1 MHEKNAMNKL
11 LIIVLGVI
19 VMSATILSAQGKVV
33 TGLENL
39 LRNHLNLIE
48 GKRLGVIAN
57 QTSVDSNGEHIID
70 LLSKHAKVAAA
81 FGPEHGIKGDND
93 DAIEIQDTIE
103 SGLRIYSI
111 YGSFRAPTPEM
122 LRDIDVLIYDVQ
134 DVGVKFYTYI
144 SSLFLAMGAA
154 KRDGIPVIVLDR
166 PNPIRADRVE
176 GPITTPPHH
185 SFVGVA
191 PLPTRYGMTVGEIAE
206 MFNNE
211 DYLGFSLNCNLTVI
225 KMKNYSR
232 DMWYDETGLP
242 WIATSPNM
250 PDLETA
256 TVYPG
261 MCLFEGTN
269 FSEGR
274 GTPSPFLMI
283 GAPYIDAEQ
292 WLKSVPKKY
301 LKGVKVK
308 TVEFTPHPIP
318 GKDSNP
324 KHDGS
329 KCSGLKL
336 TVTNRDQFEPIPL
349 AVALLSSA
357 QKLYPKE
364 FQTSRRLDR
373 LWGNEDLR
381 ALLHSNIE
389 LENVIK
395 IASPDNEHFL
405 KVRKKYLLY
414 K

>member
-1 MHEKNAMNKL
+1 MNKL

>member
-1 MHEKNAMNKL
+1 MKTFIKNL
-11 LIIVLGVI
+11 LLSLFFITTVFLQ
-19 VMSATILSAQGKVV
+19 TNILSAQGKVV

-39 LRNHLNLIE
+39 LGNHLNLIE
-48 GKRLGVIAN
+48 DKRLGVIAN
-57 QTSVDSNGEHIID
+57 HTSVNSNGEHIID
-70 LLSKHAKVAAA
+70 LLSNHGKVVAA
-81 FGPEHGIKGDND
+81 FGPEHGIKGDI
-93 DAIEIQDTIE
+93 AAGETITDHVE
-103 SGLRIYSI
+103 SSMKIYSI
-111 YGSFRAPTPEM
+111 YGTFRSPTPAM
-122 LRDIDVLIYDVQ
+122 LQDVDVLIYDIQ

-144 SSLFLAMGAA
+144 SNLFLAMGAA

-211 DYLGFSLNCNLTVI
+211 DYLGFSLNCDLTVI
-225 KMKNYSR
+225 KMENYSR
-232 DMWYDETGLP
+232 DMWYDQTGLP
-242 WIATSPNM
+242 WIAPSPNM

-261 MCLFEGTN
+261 MCLFEGTD

-274 GTPSPFLMI
+274 GTPTPFLMF
-283 GAPYIDAEQ
+283 GAPNIDAKK
-292 WLKSVPKKY
+292 WLSGVPKKY
-301 LKGVKVK
+301 LKGVKAK

-318 GKDSNP
+318 GKDSSP

-329 KCSGLKL
+329 ICSGLKL
-336 TVTNRDQFEPIPL
+336 VVTDRDQFKPIPL

-364 FQTSRRLDR
+364 LQPRRGLDR
-373 LWGNEDLR
+373 LWGSEDLR

-389 LENVIK
+389 TENVIK
-395 IASPDNEHFL
+395 FASPDNEHFL

-414 K
+414 

>member
-1 MHEKNAMNKL
+1 MNKL
-11 LIIVLGVI
+11 LIVVLGVI
-19 VMSATILSAQGKVV
+19 VMPATILSAQGKVV

-57 QTSVDSNGEHIID
+57 QTSVNSNGEHIID

-93 DAIEIQDTIE
+93 DAVEIQDTID

-111 YGSFRAPTPEM
+111 YGSFRAPTPAM

-144 SSLFLAMGAA
+144 SNLFLAMDAA

-274 GTPSPFLMI
+274 GTPSPFLTI

-292 WLKSVPKKY
+292 WLKGVPKKY
-301 LKGVKVK
+301 LKGVKIK

-336 TVTNRDQFEPIPL
+336 TVTNRDQFKPIPL

-357 QKLYPKE
+357 QKLYPIE

-395 IASPDNEHFL
+395 ISSPDNEHFL

>member
-1 MHEKNAMNKL
+1 
-11 LIIVLGVI
+11 
-19 VMSATILSAQGKVV
+19 MSATILSAQGKVV

>member
-1 MHEKNAMNKL
+1 
-11 LIIVLGVI
+11 
-19 VMSATILSAQGKVV
+19 MSATILSAQGKVV

-122 LRDIDVLIYDVQ
+122 LRDIGVLIYDVQ